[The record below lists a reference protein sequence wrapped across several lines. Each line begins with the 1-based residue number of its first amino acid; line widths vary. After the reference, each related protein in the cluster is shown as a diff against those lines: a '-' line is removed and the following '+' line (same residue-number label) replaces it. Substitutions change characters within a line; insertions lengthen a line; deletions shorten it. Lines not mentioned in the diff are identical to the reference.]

1 MFARRR
7 RRRGRGRAASLR
19 LSVALCRSVFD
30 VFVCVFFCRIASKQ
44 IHHGGEK
51 HLSRRRF
58 RARIRRRQE
67 QEHRDCCSCSS
78 KFHFY
83 QKFHRVRFARVRDF
97 RARFAHDGVSP
108 GKRKVQLQRRDGTV
122 TRGRVEVI
130 DKFCFVEKGDAFDGI
145 VVVVVIV
152 GECEY

>member
-1 MFARRR
+1 MVAKNTF
-7 RRRGRGRAASLR
+7 RGGVSEREFDGGKNKNTAIAAH
-19 LSVALCRSVFD
+19 A
-30 VFVCVFFCRIASKQ
+30 
-44 IHHGGEK
+44 
-51 HLSRRRF
+51 
-58 RARIRRRQE
+58 
-67 QEHRDCCSCSS
+67 SS